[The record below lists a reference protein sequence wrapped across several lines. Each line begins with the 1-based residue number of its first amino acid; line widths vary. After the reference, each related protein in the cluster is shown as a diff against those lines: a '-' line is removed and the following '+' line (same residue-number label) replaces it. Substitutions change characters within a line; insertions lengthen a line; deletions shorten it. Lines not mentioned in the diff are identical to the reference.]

1 MGEGVAATAEPPNE
15 EPPPPP
21 EATATGAGAPLG
33 EDVRS
38 LRVVG
43 AGETRRGADAVE
55 GLAHTGSM
63 VGWLKR
69 VVNMLFVGCRVGKS
83 DGTPGLV
90 PQKQPF
96 PQVCG
101 KRKRKGQGRSGGSGA
116 ERSGV
121 VRVSGKVENK
131 I

>member
-1 MGEGVAATAEPPNE
+1 ML
-15 EPPPPP
+15 
-21 EATATGAGAPLG
+21 GAG
-33 EDVRS
+33 VRS
-38 LRVVG
+38 LRAVG
-43 AGETRRGADAVE
+43 AGATRRGADAVEE

-63 VGWLKR
+63 VGWLSW
-69 VVNMLFVGCRVGKS
+69 VNMLFVGCRVGKS
-83 DGTPGLV
+83 DGTPGAV
-90 PQKQPF
+90 PQKQPL

-101 KRKRKGQGRSGGSGA
+101 KRKRKGQGRSGGRV